1 VCLALSLLVYYV
13 LFSFNFSF
21 ILSLIQA
28 VFLFSYSLPLLFF
41 SLSIPPRINHS
52 IKTVKKAAESLIKKR
67 IKNPDVQ
74 GEKKN
79 WIVQEEKS
87 WKL

>member
-1 VCLALSLLVYYV
+1 
-13 LFSFNFSF
+13 
-21 ILSLIQA
+21 
-28 VFLFSYSLPLLFF
+28 
-41 SLSIPPRINHS
+41 
-52 IKTVKKAAESLIKKR
+52 VKKAAESLIKKR